1 MFLNISRKQ
10 TIFIKLSQEKILLQV
25 KKYRSEFC
33 AIYVSSIPDSINRAP
48 QYDRDELYRYD
59 IEQMNNWLK
68 DVTSKAKEDNI
79 NFKIKVKQ
87 TNTSIVE
94 EIIKSSSH
102 NSSGIVLIVGRYL
115 LLTVLAFT
123 SFVWTQITVYQDR
136 EGAIILSNFGIG
148 SKSADAENIDLIVI
162 GSTGKSRLE
171 RIFVGSVA
179 QGVISNAKCSVL
191 LVR

>member
-1 MFLNISRKQ
+1 
-10 TIFIKLSQEKILLQV
+10 
-25 KKYRSEFC
+25 
-33 AIYVSSIPDSINRAP
+33 
-48 QYDRDELYRYD
+48 
-59 IEQMNNWLK
+59 MNNWLK

-94 EIIKSSSH
+94 EII
-102 NSSGIVLIVGRYL
+102 
-115 LLTVLAFT
+115 
-123 SFVWTQITVYQDR
+123 
-136 EGAIILSNFGIG
+136 
-148 SKSADAENIDLIVI
+148 KSADAENIDLIVI

>member
-1 MFLNISRKQ
+1 MSKEISSIMVCIDGSKISLKASRKA
-10 TIFIKLSQEKILLQV
+10 FDLA
-25 KKYRSEFC
+25 KKYKSEFC

-48 QYDRDELYRYD
+48 QYARDELYRYD

-94 EIIKSSSH
+94 EIIKS
-102 NSSGIVLIVGRYL
+102 
-115 LLTVLAFT
+115 
-123 SFVWTQITVYQDR
+123 
-136 EGAIILSNFGIG
+136 
-148 SKSADAENIDLIVI
+148 ADAENIDLIVI